1 MVTRDGITT
10 QFTDQRTFIDV
21 GSVYNSFT
29 YSFNAGTIAGNYD
42 VTKTE
47 GTLTITQRDISQNIS
62 QATIT
67 LVSDRFAYDGGLH
80 TVEIVSVT
88 IVVDGDVVTLGTADY
103 SVSGDS
109 ATDAGTYTL
118 VITGEGNYCG
128 TATKSWTIDTH
139 QLVADDFV
147 PIQPQV
153 YIGGQITPD
162 VHFIPELAGILS
174 VTDDCTVTYGTNKD
188 IGVDSGTV
196 TIVGKSN
203 ASGTVELR
211 FDIYTGLTVYVTE
224 DGFGRTYADGTAKL
238 SGFGTSTNPLY
249 DMTQIGAGTSET
261 AKMYVVNN
269 STYSGIQLGI
279 VVKELTGDGIVDGV
293 SDGSN
298 KLPDHLVLTVK
309 RGSQVYSTTIK
320 DAYNNV
326 LILGDLD
333 TTGDIPI
340 DVTLSLPEDAPGYN
354 VQGKTIRFALAIGV
368 LYPEDTQ
375 P

>member
-1 MVTRDGITT
+1 MVDGEGISTD
-10 QFTDQRTFIDV
+10 FTDQRTFIDV

-67 LVSDRFAYDGGLH
+67 LVSDRFAYDGRLH
-80 TVEIVSVT
+80 TVDIVSVT

-103 SVSGDS
+103 GINGDS

-118 VITGEGNYCG
+118 TITGEGNYCG
-128 TATKSWTIDTH
+128 TATKSWTIAPHVLT
-139 QLVADDFV
+139 ADDFV
-147 PIQPQV
+147 PIQPHV

-162 VHFIPELAGILS
+162 VQFIPGLSGILS
-174 VTDDCTVTYGTNKD
+174 VTDDCTITYGINKD

-196 TIVGKSN
+196 TIVGKAN
-203 ASGTVELR
+203 AEGTVELR

-224 DGFGRTYADGTAKL
+224 DGFGRHYEDGTAKL

-279 VVKELTGDGIVDGV
+279 VVKELTGDGIA
-293 SDGSN
+293 DGSN
-298 KLPDHLVLTVK
+298 KLPDNLVLTVK
-309 RGSQVYSTTIK
+309 RGSQVYSATIK

-326 LILGDLD
+326 LVLGDLD

-340 DVTLSLPEDAPGYN
+340 DVTLSLPSDSTGDN
-354 VQGKTIRFALAIGV
+354 VQNKSIKFTLAIGV